1 MIIAMG
7 MAGGRARAS
16 PDRKP
21 DLADHRP
28 VRRRGGRRRAA
39 GWLVDMHGI
48 RAGFGAAVGAGAA
61 VLAIVLSGAL
71 RGRDAGASSAA

>member
-1 MIIAMG
+1 
-7 MAGGRARAS
+7 MAAGAA
-16 PDRKP
+16 
-21 DLADHRP
+21 L
-28 VRRRGGRRRAA
+28 A

>member
-1 MIIAMG
+1 
-7 MAGGRARAS
+7 MAAGAA
-16 PDRKP
+16 
-21 DLADHRP
+21 L
-28 VRRRGGRRRAA
+28 A

-71 RGRDAGASSAA
+71 RGVTLARLRRPERRADADRIPACAPRGA